1 MPILQHKNAKIFYE
15 DSGTG
20 EPIITVHGMSF
31 NNTYW
36 SRSGLSTKLSEH
48 YRVIS
53 MDMRG
58 HGQTQ
63 VEGEPL
69 GFEVDTIGDDIE
81 ALANAL
87 GFQRFHLLGHS
98 SGGMVAVRY
107 AMRASKRLISL
118 MLTSTSSATMLMPTG
133 DESARRQRVN
143 KFAEIF
149 EKQTLDQILAY
160 FRKNPYPFFDTLMQH
175 PNRELMW
182 QTVEEILRLNDPK
195 LLAIF
200 VRSFFT
206 DPDLQLKKLAH
217 ISCPTLILTGEH
229 DSLFIEPSR
238 LMARTIPV
246 VKYVVLEGVGHIIA
260 IEAPARTCY
269 EIVNFIKNLP

>member
-1 MPILQHKNAKIFYE
+1 MPTLQHKNAKIFYE

-36 SRSGLSTKLSEH
+36 SQSGISTKLSEH

-58 HGQTQ
+58 HGRTQ

-87 GFQRFHLLGHS
+87 GLQRFHLLGHS
-98 SGGMVAVRY
+98 TGGMVAVRY
-107 AMRASKRLISL
+107 AMRDSKRLISL
-118 MLTSTSSATMLMPTG
+118 MLTSTSSATVLMSTG
-133 DESARRQRVN
+133 DESVRRQRAN
-143 KFAEIF
+143 KFANGF
-149 EKQTLDQILAY
+149 EKHTWDQLFAS
-160 FRKNPYPFFDTLMQH
+160 FRQNPFPFFESLAQH
-175 PNRELMW
+175 PSREFMW

-195 LLAIF
+195 LIATF

-206 DPDLQLKKLAH
+206 DPDPQIKKLGQ
-217 ISCPTLILTGEH
+217 ISCPTLILYGEH
-229 DSLFIEPSR
+229 DSLFIEPSQ

-269 EIVNFIKNLP
+269 EILNFIKNLP